1 MNNLVSEKN
10 RYKSV
15 RNIRRPKN
23 YVHFDVYAPCY
34 LQNPLKLLVEKQNPL
49 KLLVEKNE
57 AILIYSKE
65 YTLQTSM

>member
-10 RYKSV
+10 SYKSV

-34 LQNPLKLLVEKQNPL
+34 LQNQL
-49 KLLVEKNE
+49 KLLVEKNQ
-57 AILIYSKE
+57 AILIYSKK
-65 YTLQTSM
+65 YTLQTSMLIC